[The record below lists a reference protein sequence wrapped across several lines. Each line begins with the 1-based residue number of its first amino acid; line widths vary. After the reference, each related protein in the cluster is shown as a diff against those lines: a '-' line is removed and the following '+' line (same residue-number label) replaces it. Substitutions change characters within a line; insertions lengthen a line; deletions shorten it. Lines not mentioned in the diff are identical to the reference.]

1 MGPRRQGSVPFA
13 MLVAGLSDGAT
24 LSWQL
29 DIAAEGHAS
38 HVLVADTD
46 AVAGGISPQVGLV
59 GRDG

>member
-1 MGPRRQGSVPFA
+1 

-38 HVLVADTD
+38 HVLVAAGTD
-46 AVAGGISPQVGLV
+46 AVAGGISP
-59 GRDG
+59 